1 VSCLACDVLAGRI
14 EPPGGTIYEDETW
27 VVDHSISPVAL
38 RGWLIV
44 KPRRHVENFG
54 DLTDAE
60 AARLGPISR
69 SAAAAVQNALGAERV
84 YVCSFGEE
92 WRHVHIHVVPRYP
105 GMEPLSWELLGE
117 MWSGSSKWACTDEEA
132 AVAADAVRDAWT

>member
-14 EPPGGTIYEDETW
+14 EPPGGTIYEDEGW

-54 DLTDAE
+54 ELTDEE
-60 AARLGPISR
+60 AVRFGPISR
-69 SAAAAVQNALGAERV
+69 SAAAAVQKGLGAERV

-92 WRHVHIHVVPRYP
+92 WRHVHVHVVPRYP
-105 GMEPLSWELLGE
+105 GMEPMSWELLGE
-117 MWSGSSKWACTDEEA
+117 MWSGASKWGCSDEEA
-132 AVAADAVRDAWT
+132 AGAADAVREAWS

>member
-1 VSCLACDVLAGRI
+1 VSCLACDVLEGRI
-14 EPPGGTIYEDETW
+14 QPPGGVIYEDEHW

-38 RGWLIV
+38 RGWLIL

-54 DLTDAE
+54 ELTDEE
-60 AARLGPISR
+60 ATRFGPISR
-69 SAAAAVQNALGAERV
+69 TAAAAVQRALGPDRV

-92 WRHVHIHVVPRYP
+92 WRHVHVHIVPRYP

-117 MWSGSSKWACTDEEA
+117 MWSGSSKWACCDEEA
-132 AVAADAVRDAWT
+132 EEAAGAIRRAWR

>member
-1 VSCLACDVLAGRI
+1 VSCLACDVLEGRI
-14 EPPGGTIYEDETW
+14 QPPGGVIYEDEHW

-38 RGWLIV
+38 KGWLIV

-54 DLTDAE
+54 ELDADE
-60 AARLGPISR
+60 AARFGPVSR
-69 SAAAAVQNALGAERV
+69 SAAAAVQAALGPERV

-92 WRHVHIHVVPRYP
+92 WRHVHVHVVPRYP

-117 MWSGSSKWACTDEEA
+117 LWSGSSKWACADEEA
-132 AVAADAVRDAWT
+132 EQAAEAIRQAWR

>member
-1 VSCLACDVLAGRI
+1 VNCLACDVLTGRI
-14 EPPGGTIYEDETW
+14 DPPGGTIYENEGW
-27 VVDHSISPVAL
+27 VVDQSISPVAL

-54 DLTDAE
+54 ELRDAE
-60 AARLGPISR
+60 AARFGSVSR

-92 WRHVHIHVVPRYP
+92 WRHVHFHVVPRYP
-105 GMEPLSWELLGE
+105 GMEPMGWKLLGE
-117 MWSGSSKWACTDEEA
+117 MWSGSRKWACTDEEA
-132 AVAADAVRDAWT
+132 AAAADAIRDAWT

>member
-14 EPPGGTIYEDETW
+14 EPPGGTIYEDELW

-54 DLTDAE
+54 ELTDAE
-60 AARLGPISR
+60 AARFGSISR
-69 SAAAAVQNALGAERV
+69 SAAAAVQDALGAERV

-92 WRHVHIHVVPRYP
+92 WRHVHIHVVPRYS
-105 GMEPLSWELLGE
+105 GMEPMSWELLGE

-132 AVAADAVRDAWT
+132 ATAADAIRDAWT

>member
-1 VSCLACDVLAGRI
+1 MSCLACSVLEGRI
-14 EPPGGTIYEDETW
+14 HPPGGVVYEDELW

-38 RGWLIV
+38 KGWLIL

-54 DLTDAE
+54 ELTDEE
-60 AARLGPISR
+60 ATRFGPISR
-69 SAAAAVQNALGAERV
+69 SAAAAVQKALGPDRV

-92 WRHVHIHVVPRYP
+92 WRHVHVHVVPRYP

-117 MWSGSSKWACTDEEA
+117 MWSGSSKWACSDEGAEEA
-132 AVAADAVRDAWT
+132 AQAIRQAWR